1 MRLIN
6 SMFDGLTRPE
16 TVVRYRSLKAK
27 KIFRWFQDHLFCRR
41 SVSHR
46 RKLLDSIDIQ
56 ETFRIQTSKGYALV
70 NGGEH
75 FGDICH
81 RAVEEAT
88 GIFKRV
94 TPEEKI
100 KSKRYL
106 LSLVTAENALPAN
119 SDILSLATSPE
130 MIKAVGSYLGCLPVL
145 TYANVWYSPVLGEVA
160 EAEGS
165 QRWHLDH
172 EDLRQ
177 MKVFIYCSDV
187 DDSAGPM
194 WLVDA
199 DTSLGIAHGI
209 GYSTT
214 LKSKRV
220 NDQSFEDAQQVSLTG
235 CVGDIAFVDTSSC
248 FHLGSRNTKKP
259 RLLIAL
265 QYLGPQAYVARTHS
279 NPELS
284 QAIKENNPHLGKWLA
299 SFSGEMKAS
308 M

>member
-1 MRLIN
+1 MQLLKT
-6 SMFDGLTRPE
+6 MFDCLTLPE
-16 TVVRYRSLKAK
+16 KVVRYRSLRAK
-27 KIFRWFQDHLFCRR
+27 KIFRWFQDNLFCRK
-41 SVSHR
+41 SVSR
-46 RKLLDSIDIQ
+46 RRMLLDGIDIHD
-56 ETFRIQTSKGYALV
+56 TFRIQPSKGYALV
-70 NGGEH
+70 NGGDH
-75 FGDICH
+75 FGVICE
-81 RAVEEAT
+81 RAIEEAT
-88 GIFKRV
+88 KIFERA

-100 KSKRYL
+100 KRKRYL
-106 LSLVTAENALPAN
+106 LSLITAENALQAN
-119 SDILSLATSPE
+119 SNILTLATSPK

-172 EDLRQ
+172 EDMKQ

-187 DDSAGPM
+187 DDDAGPM

-199 DTSLGIAHGI
+199 ATSLGIARDI

-214 LKSKRV
+214 QKSKRV
-220 NDQSFEDAQQVSLTG
+220 SDQSFEEIQQVSLTG

-279 NPELS
+279 NPALS
-284 QAIKENNPHLGKWLA
+284 QAIKENNPHLGRWLA

-308 M
+308 I